1 MFDLLFGDL
10 GNCFHA
16 VCRCLCT
23 NYGCSLKTECFWPTR
38 CISQTSSFPALAL
51 LTGVCSFRSR
61 AWLKIC
67 FGDCFGFIF
76 VNIVIFQMA
85 RDTDGVLG
93 TKKEKERDI
102 KAEKVAKREQP
113 GMLFVFNN
121 NCLSE
126 WAVVFL
132 P

>member
-1 MFDLLFGDL
+1 
-10 GNCFHA
+10 
-16 VCRCLCT
+16 
-23 NYGCSLKTECFWPTR
+23 
-38 CISQTSSFPALAL
+38 
-51 LTGVCSFRSR
+51 
-61 AWLKIC
+61 
-67 FGDCFGFIF
+67 
-76 VNIVIFQMA
+76 MA

-132 P
+132 R